1 MEVSETGG
9 AGGETGEEGVS
20 GEGTLEGE
28 TGGECVSGEGKSDE
42 GMRGRQK
49 KEVESVEEEVGC
61 VEG

>member
-9 AGGETGEEGVS
+9 AGGE
-20 GEGTLEGE
+20 GTLEGE
-28 TGGECVSGEGKSDE
+28 TGGEGVSGEGKSDE
-42 GMRGRQK
+42 GMGGRHK